1 MTILSVHQCADDGE
15 GIKFPPGQHR
25 RPPHARIAASKHAGK
40 VSLSLRGAS
49 ALSGNNWAELLYLRP
64 LFIRMRRSSSPAL
77 RVVTLLPATRTYSQR
92 GWGCN
97 PARLAEFRARLAAGL
112 RQEQVDALL
121 SDPVDHLPCRDTD
134 LPERHNQK
142 SLCAVGRSGA
152 NGTEFH
158 GVYSD
163 ALEHLARVVRGD
175 AGAVE
180 TSTDGGTGE

>member
-1 MTILSVHQCADDGE
+1 MTALYYVHQRADDGE

-64 LFIRMRRSSSPAL
+64 LIIRMRRSSSPAL

-92 GWGCN
+92 GWGCS

-134 LPERHNQK
+134 LPERHSVYSP
-142 SLCAVGRSGA
+142 SLAGRSVTITSEDFIEPCSP
-152 NGTEFH
+152 N
-158 GVYSD
+158 
-163 ALEHLARVVRGD
+163 RGMSFP
-175 AGAVE
+175 E
-180 TSTDGGTGE
+180 

>member
-1 MTILSVHQCADDGE
+1 MTALRD
-15 GIKFPPGQHR
+15 HR
-25 RPPHARIAASKHAGK
+25 TDQSRSGGALLGSGGSDQSHSRIAASKHAGK
-40 VSLSLRGAS
+40 VSLSLRGVS

-92 GWGCN
+92 GWGCS

-121 SDPVDHLPCRDTD
+121 SDPVDHVPCRDTD

-142 SLCAVGRSGA
+142 SLFAVGRSVTI
-152 NGTEFH
+152 NSE
-158 GVYSD
+158 VND
-163 ALEHLARVVRGD
+163 
-175 AGAVE
+175 GAVLYFRGNLPDLQGAYQHE
-180 TSTDGGTGE
+180 FG

>member
-1 MTILSVHQCADDGE
+1 MSAYPSNSDSVAL
-15 GIKFPPGQHR
+15 PSNLMSHR

-92 GWGCN
+92 GWGCS

-134 LPERHNQK
+134 LPERHMPKPFKNSRLERHHHSRTRVANAQFP
-142 SLCAVGRSGA
+142 VG
-152 NGTEFH
+152 
-158 GVYSD
+158 
-163 ALEHLARVVRGD
+163 
-175 AGAVE
+175 E
-180 TSTDGGTGE
+180 TRHV